1 MWRNF
6 PALAA
11 TVAILLLAGCANA
24 PVANNSLEEARA
36 AYRLA
41 ADDPQVRVRA
51 PVELALAERSL
62 AQAERSWRDGKDAG
76 LVAHQAYLAGQRSRI
91 AQKTAQY
98 RSAEATVATSSEQ
111 RNRIVLDARER
122 EAAAAKA
129 QARAAQL
136 ALAEVE
142 KKRTG
147 ELEQADAL
155 ETEPPRKSERQR
167 SAELA
172 AELRNLKS
180 QVADLKAQQTGR
192 GWVLTL
198 RNELLFDRG
207 SATLK
212 PGAQRVVDNL
222 AQLMRRQPDRD
233 IAIEGFTDSAGA
245 IEANRKLSQ
254 GRAAAVKSALVARGI
269 DPGRIDSRGYGP
281 AFPVAS
287 NDTSTGRQLNRRVEI
302 VINPS

>member
-1 MWRNF
+1 MPWKV
-6 PALAA
+6 LATIIA
-11 TVAILLLAGCANA
+11 VLLAGCAAA

-41 ADDPQVRVRA
+41 ADDPQVRLRA
-51 PVELALAERSL
+51 PVELSVSERSL
-62 AQAERSWRDGKDAG
+62 AQAERSWRDGKDAD
-76 LVAHQAYLAGQRSRI
+76 LVAHQAYLAAQRARI

-98 RSAEATVATSSEQ
+98 RGAEATVATSSEQ

-122 EAAAAKA
+122 EAAAANA
-129 QARAAQL
+129 RARAAQL
-136 ALAEVE
+136 ALAEAE
-142 KKRTG
+142 KRAQ
-147 ELEQADAL
+147 ELEQSDAR
-155 ETEPPRKSERQR
+155 EREPARKSERQK

-180 QVADLKAQQTGR
+180 QVADVKSQQTGR

-198 RNELLFDRG
+198 RNDLLFDSG
-207 SATLK
+207 GATLK
-212 PGAQRVVDNL
+212 LGAQRVIENL
-222 AQLMRRQPDRD
+222 AQLMRRDPDRD
-233 IAIEGFTDSAGA
+233 IAIESFTDSEGR

-254 GRAAAVKSALVARGI
+254 SRAAAVKSALVARGI
-269 DPGRIDSRGYGP
+269 DAGRIDSRGYGP

>member
-1 MWRNF
+1 MRGNF
-6 PALAA
+6 PVPA
-11 TVAILLLAGCANA
+11 TLIAILVLAGCASA
-24 PVANNSLEEARA
+24 PVANNSLGEAHA

-76 LVAHQAYLAGQRSRI
+76 LVAHQAYLAAQRSRI

-98 RSAEATVATSSEQ
+98 RGAEATVATSSE
-111 RNRIVLDARER
+111 
-122 EAAAAKA
+122 
-129 QARAAQL
+129 
-136 ALAEVE
+136 
-142 KKRTG
+142 
-147 ELEQADAL
+147 
-155 ETEPPRKSERQR
+155 RQK

-172 AELRNLKS
+172 AELRSLKS

-198 RNELLFDRG
+198 RNDLLFDSG

-212 PGAQRVVDNL
+212 PGAQRVADNL

-233 IAIEGFTDSAGA
+233 IAIEGFTDSAGS
-245 IEANRKLSQ
+245 IEANRKLSA
-254 GRAAAVKSALVARGI
+254 GRAAAMKGALVARGI

>member
-1 MWRNF
+1 VRRGNF
-6 PALAA
+6 PVAA
-11 TVAILLLAGCANA
+11 TLIAILVLAGCASA

-76 LVAHQAYLAGQRSRI
+76 LVAHQAYLAEQRSRI

-122 EAAAAKA
+122 EAAVAKA

-136 ALAEVE
+136 ALAEAQ
-142 KKRTG
+142 KRAQA
-147 ELEQADAL
+147 LEQADAQVS
-155 ETEPPRKSERQR
+155 EPPRKSERQK

-172 AELRNLKS
+172 AELRSLKS

-198 RNELLFDRG
+198 RNDLLFDSG
-207 SATLK
+207 GATLK

-233 IAIEGFTDSAGA
+233 IAIEGFTDSAGS
-245 IEANRKLSQ
+245 IESNRKLSA

-269 DPGRIDSRGYGP
+269 EPGRIDSRGYGP